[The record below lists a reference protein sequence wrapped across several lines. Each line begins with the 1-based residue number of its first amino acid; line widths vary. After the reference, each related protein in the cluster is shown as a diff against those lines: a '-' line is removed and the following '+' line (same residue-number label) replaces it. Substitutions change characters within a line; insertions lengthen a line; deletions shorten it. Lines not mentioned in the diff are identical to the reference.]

1 MSVQDDAVAAAK
13 AEYPMEITYDVGP
26 SPRPRVPYAQGYL
39 AGHLRGGIERTREII
54 ELIQE
59 HHIGVAIFVD
69 NTMAERHPDETD
81 AVATE
86 MRAKQ

>member
-13 AEYPMEITYDVGP
+13 AEYPLVT
-26 SPRPRVPYAQGYL
+26 SLQNATQRRVPYAQGYQ

-69 NTMAERHPDETD
+69 NTMAERHPDEIE
-81 AVATE
+81 AVETE
-86 MRAKQ
+86 MRAGK